1 MHERTLDQNDPDLDT
16 MAELQHSITATM
28 GYLLGR
34 CSLPELFGLQAYLS
48 KLASQLAH
56 PTSQGQIAAQ
66 MREMAR
72 QQQMREM
79 ANQVA
84 QQQVYQQES

>member
-1 MHERTLDQNDPDLDT
+1 MHERTIDQNDPAIDT
-16 MAELQHSITATM
+16 MAELQRSITATM

-56 PTSQGQIAAQ
+56 PSSALQLGAQ
-66 MREMAR
+66 MREMER
-72 QQQMREM
+72 QLQMQAQ

-84 QQQVYQQES
+84 QQQVYRQER